1 MLTRET
7 MEGIYVLPPTPFD
20 EDGVF
25 DEDALRENVRRL
37 AEAGISAYVTTGS
50 VGEFHTI
57 SPQDHQRLA
66 KALAESCQ
74 QAGIV
79 SVCGCSGVNTDEAI
93 MKVTWARNPGCDA
106 VMNVSPYY
114 IQLTRAELVKYW
126 RDLAEACPRIGLIV
140 YNNPQTS
147 QLHDEE
153 TYAEIVKIPTLCGS
167 KEAHYDFSLWY
178 RLHRAFPQLGLF
190 TATEP
195 EWILPT
201 LKLGARGIFSMAASM
216 IPHFIVELYQACR
229 KGQWDK
235 AVKMQM
241 EWEAMQRRVGGHEAL
256 EGYNGVARFKAVVNA
271 FGYLRCGYS
280 RRPLISVPKQNQER
294 LAEFVHKNFAG
305 LIRG

>member
-93 MKVTWARNPGCDA
+93 MKVTWAQNAGCDA

-114 IQLTRAELVKYW
+114 IQLTRDELVNYW
-126 RDLAEACPRIGLIV
+126 RDLAAACPRIGLIV

-216 IPHFIVELYQACR
+216 IHHFIVELYQACR

-235 AVKMQM
+235 AGKMQT
-241 EWEAMQRRVGGHEAL
+241 EWEAMQRRIGSHEAL
-256 EGYNGVARFKAVVNA
+256 QGYNGVARFKAIVNA

-280 RRPLISVPKQNQER
+280 RRPLISVPKDNQER
-294 LAEFVHKNFAG
+294 LAEFVRKNFAG